1 MNKRKRGLETS
12 ARILETAA
20 ALFARKG
27 LDGVSLRE
35 IAAGARLRESSLYN
49 HFKGK
54 QDILRA
60 IIAAFAEQA
69 PLSRLDDA
77 ELDRMLGFMGPE
89 EIFKAIVFQVGAR
102 MTDFMANAAAVIF
115 NERARQPQAAEAYEK
130 YLVQEPERYYTRLI
144 QKMMAKGMVKEVDAS
159 LIAEQYNTAS
169 LLLTQDYFMAQNGF
183 GNTEDVVRRM
193 VRTLTFFCALMR

>member
-1 MNKRKRGLETS
+1 MNKRKKGVETS

-54 QDILRA
+54 QDILGA
-60 IIAAFAEQA
+60 IIAAFARQA
-69 PLSRLDDA
+69 PLSRPDDA

-89 EIFKAIVFQVGAR
+89 EIFKTIVFQVGTK
-102 MTDFMANAAAVIF
+102 MTDFMVNAAAVIF

-130 YLVQEPERYYTRLI
+130 FLVQRPERYYARLI
-144 QKMMAKGMVKEVDAS
+144 RKMMARGMVREVDAS
-159 LIAEQYNTAS
+159 LIAEQYNAVS
-169 LLLTQDYFMAQNGF
+169 LLLTQDYFMAQNGL
-183 GNTEDVVRRM
+183 GNVEDVVRRM